1 MKMKYT
7 GQLVTG
13 DFEDNTMTFEI
24 EGEMIL
30 QAGKYEISQIE
41 VGNKVKN
48 LGIANVSKRLSKLSK
63 ESRNKLFAIWM
74 SKERLEGSKTLDL
87 MFALDDEWQR
97 VYDLNRKDGFSAA
110 RLLAN
115 EHLIALIYGC

>member
-1 MKMKYT
+1 MKLEAENSNET
-7 GQLVTG
+7 QNQPL
-13 DFEDNTMTFEI
+13 
-24 EGEMIL
+24 L
-30 QAGKYEISQIE
+30 
-41 VGNKVKN
+41 
-48 LGIANVSKRLSKLSK
+48 IADVSTRLSKLSK

-115 EHLIALIYGC
+115 EHLLALIYGC